1 MFMRRERLTT
11 ADLSY
16 FFGEQNMAVDVAS
29 KTVERVVGLS
39 PTKEE
44 KKERK
49 ERKKRKKEKKER
61 KERRKSPFRSRVLSP

>member
-49 ERKKRKKEKKER
+49 ER
-61 KERRKSPFRSRVLSP
+61 RKSPFRSRVLSP